1 MRPHKIGSQF
11 YYKIMNNF
19 NKNLPYSQPVA
30 PKSEMSTYIVVAI
43 IAFAL
48 GLGSG
53 WLWTKKIV
61 APVDGTKNIETT
73 EAADKTSGQIS
84 TGDLATSNSILVKD
98 QTAGIEV
105 VVEQVVLTN
114 VAWVVVRED
123 DGAGKPGKILGA
135 QLFDAGISA
144 GKVEL
149 LRGTETGKTY
159 FVMIYSDN
167 GDRAFDPKLDAPILD
182 SVSQPVM
189 SIFKVDR

>member
-1 MRPHKIGSQF
+1 MRLNKFGSQF

-30 PKSEMSTYIVVAI
+30 PKSEMSTYIVIAI

-53 WLWTKKIV
+53 WLWTKKNV
-61 APVDGTKNIETT
+61 APVDGTKNIQTT
-73 EAADKTSGQIS
+73 EDADKTSGQTT

-105 VVEQVVLTN
+105 AAEQVVLTN

-135 QLFDAGISA
+135 QLFDAGISV

-149 LRGTETGKTY
+149 LRGTEAGKTY
-159 FVMIYSDN
+159 YALIYTDN

-189 SIFKVDR
+189 AIFKVN